1 MSPSI
6 LLFVVV
12 IFALVCVLRMAKISA
27 LVAFLIGG
35 ILAGPY
41 VFNFFALNDTW
52 TLLGNLGILFL
63 WFMVGLEMDIS
74 RVWSMRRS
82 LLGFG
87 AAQVLTIVFMLFPI
101 LAIIT
106 GWSVSGAMVMAL
118 MLALS
123 SQSQD
128 LPLLADSGKMNS
140 FIGKKSLSIFM
151 FQDLLIIPLMVLLP
165 VVAGKSFKIGA
176 TFIDV
181 SVLSILLVVGVIL
194 IGKFLLTPLLKRVAR
209 LNSREAMLL
218 TVWANI
224 LLWAYVMHLI
234 GLPMGLGGFLAGM
247 LMSETIYKNQIS
259 ADMSPYTLLF
269 IALFFVTLGLE
280 LDVPVLV
287 SKWYIIILA
296 VAILIAIKFAAVFMV
311 ARIRRVPVND
321 AMFMGLLLAQSGEFA
336 ILFLQMMRNNGIE
349 IIPLPHQE
357 VLTLVIILSMI
368 ISPLILLGYN
378 KISRSGMFGTRKKSH
393 EVSDSLIKEKPRV
406 VICGFGRVG
415 QIVARMLQEKNI
427 PYVAIDTN
435 TNAVIQGREQ
445 GLNAVYGDATNIN
458 TLRRLGL
465 SVRNTRAVV
474 ITIDSLN
481 TAQRVILSVRSVV
494 PHVKIYA
501 RTRNLG
507 DTQNIL
513 RLNITQAFPETIESA
528 FWLGYGVL
536 SQLGVSREEVRDMLH
551 DMRANGYEKLTGVP
565 EQN

>member
-259 ADMSPYTLLF
+259 A
-269 IALFFVTLGLE
+269 E
-280 LDVPVLV
+280 
-287 SKWYIIILA
+287 
-296 VAILIAIKFAAVFMV
+296 
-311 ARIRRVPVND
+311 
-321 AMFMGLLLAQSGEFA
+321 
-336 ILFLQMMRNNGIE
+336 
-349 IIPLPHQE
+349 
-357 VLTLVIILSMI
+357 
-368 ISPLILLGYN
+368 
-378 KISRSGMFGTRKKSH
+378 
-393 EVSDSLIKEKPRV
+393 EKC
-406 VICGFGRVG
+406 IVG
-415 QIVARMLQEKNI
+415 QV
-427 PYVAIDTN
+427 
-435 TNAVIQGREQ
+435 
-445 GLNAVYGDATNIN
+445 
-458 TLRRLGL
+458 
-465 SVRNTRAVV
+465 
-474 ITIDSLN
+474 
-481 TAQRVILSVRSVV
+481 
-494 PHVKIYA
+494 
-501 RTRNLG
+501 
-507 DTQNIL
+507 
-513 RLNITQAFPETIESA
+513 
-528 FWLGYGVL
+528 
-536 SQLGVSREEVRDMLH
+536 
-551 DMRANGYEKLTGVP
+551 
-565 EQN
+565 